1 MLAKTKCQRGNDR
14 QLNKCCTFN
23 LQYTLI
29 SLVTA
34 SFWSTNLPFSQTLQC
49 PLSPVPIHFLLK
61 VCVMS
66 LLRFRRL
73 MQPLSRSLAAESV
86 LVLLQ
91 WCGRKGWQRQLEVS
105 PKARACRTKLVSS
118 FIATLTAWCCES
130 WPVKVKWGWTWPGSS
145 WLGSSAAPAIGGS
158 ASSRLSAP
166 VNNNT
171 DNNKLEELKKTKN
184 DYLSADW

>member
-1 MLAKTKCQRGNDR
+1 
-14 QLNKCCTFN
+14 
-23 LQYTLI
+23 
-29 SLVTA
+29 
-34 SFWSTNLPFSQTLQC
+34 
-49 PLSPVPIHFLLK
+49 
-61 VCVMS
+61 MS

-91 WCGRKGWQRQLEVS
+91 WCGRKRWQRQLEVS

-118 FIATLTAWCCES
+118 FIATWTAWCCES

-184 DYLSADW
+184 DYLSADWSFSWFNSFTLTLFTETLPRGSLHLTAAESADFIFIYLHTVNIFRVIGYFSTF